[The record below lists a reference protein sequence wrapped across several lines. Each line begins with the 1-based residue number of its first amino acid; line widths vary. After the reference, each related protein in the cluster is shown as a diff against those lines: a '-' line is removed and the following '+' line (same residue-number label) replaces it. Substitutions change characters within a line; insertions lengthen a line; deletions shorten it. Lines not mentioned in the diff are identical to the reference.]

1 METIEKIGIEELS
14 INTIRTLAMDA
25 VQRANSGHPGTPMAL
40 APAAYVLW
48 KKFMKHNPLDPEW
61 FNRDRFILS
70 NGHASMLIYAIL
82 FLTGYKITL
91 EDIKNFR
98 QWGSITPGHPERK
111 LTPGIETT
119 TGPLGQGIM
128 NSVGMAIAEAHLAS
142 KFNTKDYK
150 LIDHYTFAFCS
161 DGDFMEG
168 ASNEAASLAGQ
179 LGLDKLIWIYDDNHI
194 TIEGSTKIS
203 YSDDVETRFKGYNW
217 HVQDLGD
224 KANDLVA
231 IEDAISNARNEKNK
245 PSLIIIRSHI
255 AYGAPDLQDTPEAHG
270 SPLGEEEVEKTKEFY
285 NWPPDKKFF
294 VPDEVLE
301 HMNAKDDGKK
311 NQSAWEELFDVY
323 RSEENGRA
331 SLLEKAINNK
341 IPDDWDKDIQVF
353 KESDGP
359 IATRKA
365 SNKIINSFAKNI
377 PWLVGGSCDLAPSTK
392 TLIEGSDYIE
402 KNNYNNRNIAW
413 GVRELAMCAASSGLY
428 LHGGVRPF
436 AATFFIFTD
445 YARPAIRLAAL
456 MELPVIYVL
465 THDSIG
471 LGEDG
476 PTHQPI
482 EHLASFRAMPHIA
495 VIRPA
500 DANETAF
507 AWRAAIKRNEGP
519 TLLIL
524 TRQKLPI
531 FNRDK
536 LEDAK
541 GVLKGAYIL
550 SKENTSEPDLILLSS
565 GSEVQL
571 ILEAKEKLEKENI
584 HTRVVSMP
592 CWEIFRAQPRE
603 YKEEV
608 LPSKVK
614 NRIAVEAAASFG
626 WCEWVRDNGQVIG
639 IDKFGTSA
647 PYKDIYE
654 NYGLTVEKIVERA
667 KLILNKK

>member
-1 METIEKIGIEELS
+1 METLEKIGIEELS

-25 VQRANSGHPGTPMAL
+25 VQKADSGHPGTPMAL
-40 APAAYVLW
+40 APVAYVLW

-82 FLTGYKITL
+82 YLTGYKISL
-91 EDIKNFR
+91 QDIKNFR
-98 QWGSITPGHPERK
+98 QWGSITPGHPERS

-128 NSVGMAIAEAHLAS
+128 NSVGMAVAEAHLAA
-142 KFNTKDYK
+142 KFNTKDHE
-150 LIDHYTFAFCS
+150 LIDHYTYAFCS
-161 DGDFMEG
+161 DGDLMEG
-168 ASNEAASLAGQ
+168 ASNEAASIAGH
-179 LGLDKLIWIYDDNHI
+179 LGLNKLIWIYDDNHI
-194 TIEGSTKIS
+194 SIEGSTKIS
-203 YSDDVETRFKGYNW
+203 YSDDVGTRFKGYNW

-224 KANDLVA
+224 EANNLEA
-231 IEDAISNARNEKNK
+231 IENAISTARDEKDK

-255 AYGAPDLQDTPEAHG
+255 AFGAPDMQDTPEAHG
-270 SPLGEEEVEKTKEFY
+270 SPLGEDEVEKTKDFY
-285 NWPPDKKFF
+285 NWPSDKKFY
-294 VPDEVLE
+294 VPEEVLK
-301 HMNAKDDGKK
+301 HMNAEDDGKK
-311 NQSAWEELFDVY
+311 NQSTWEELFDIY
-323 RSEENGRA
+323 KREEKEHA

-341 IPDDWDKDIQVF
+341 IPDDWDKDIPVF
-353 KESDGP
+353 NESDGP

-365 SNKIINSFAKNI
+365 SSKIINSFAKNI
-377 PWLVGGSCDLAPSTK
+377 PWLIGGSADLAPSTK
-392 TLIEGSDYIE
+392 TLIEDSDYIE
-402 KNNYNNRNIAW
+402 KNNYDNMNVAW
-413 GVRELAMCAASSGLY
+413 GVREHAMCAASSGMY
-428 LHGGVRPF
+428 LHGGVKPF

-456 MELPVIYVL
+456 MELPIIYVL

-495 VIRPA
+495 VFRPA

-507 AWRAAIKRNEGP
+507 AWRAAINRKEGP

-531 FNRDK
+531 FDRDK
-536 LEDAK
+536 VEDAK
-541 GVLKGAYIL
+541 AVLKGAYIL
-550 SKENTSEPDLILLSS
+550 SKEKSDKPDLILIAT

-584 HTRVVSMP
+584 HARVVSMP
-592 CWEIFRAQPRE
+592 CWEYFRDQPQE
-603 YKEEV
+603 YKDKV
-608 LPSKVK
+608 LPPNVT
-614 NRIAVEAAASFG
+614 NRIAVEAAATFG
-626 WCEWVRDNGQVIG
+626 WCEWVGDRGEVIG
-639 IDKFGTSA
+639 VDKFGASA
-647 PYKDIYE
+647 PYKDIYK
-654 NYGLTVEKIVERA
+654 NYGLTVDKIVERS
-667 KLILNKK
+667 KSVVNKK